1 MAKSLQT
8 RSKTIRKAI
17 KEYNT
22 AAATLDPPRPALDW
36 SNVSHYGLVEQY
48 AILKAS
54 NTDISSKQWSQP
66 LYREILK
73 CRRRI
78 ARAKEEIV
86 RCNVE
91 VCRLH
96 TGIRDDAIHFKRV
109 VSKLKEEY
117 NPMYEAVKA
126 FAKRR
131 NATHRA
137 LLKRIRKIYTL
148 PGFTGNPSPGTRVGH
163 DGIDMLTTDD
173 DETGGNDIISDNL
186 GDTQEGEW
194 EEEEEEEEA
203 AESDD
208 EVHHEVSSVETL
220 MTTSCE

>member
-1 MAKSLQT
+1 MLF
-8 RSKTIRKAI
+8 RS
-17 KEYNT
+17 
-22 AAATLDPPRPALDW
+22 AAVLDPPRSALDW

-48 AILKAS
+48 TILKAS

-78 ARAKEEIV
+78 ARAKEEIT

-96 TGIRDDAIHFKRV
+96 TGIRDDAIHFKCV
-109 VSKLKEEY
+109 VAKLKEE
-117 NPMYEAVKA
+117 NDPMYEAVKA

-148 PGFTGNPSPGTRVGH
+148 PGFTGNPTPGKRAGH
-163 DGIDMLTTDD
+163 DGSVDMLTTDD
-173 DETGGNDIISDNL
+173 DETGGNDIISDNH
-186 GDTQEGEW
+186 GDTQEGEED
-194 EEEEEEEEA
+194 EEDEDEEA

-208 EVHHEVSSVETL
+208 EVYHEVSSVETL
-220 MTTSCE
+220 MTTSCD